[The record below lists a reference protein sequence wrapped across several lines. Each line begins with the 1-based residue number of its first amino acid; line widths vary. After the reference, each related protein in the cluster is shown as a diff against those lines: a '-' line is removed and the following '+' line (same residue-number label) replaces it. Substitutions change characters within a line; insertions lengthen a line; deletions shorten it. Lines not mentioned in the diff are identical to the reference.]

1 MELERLRIGL
11 GVDVHPF
18 EAGRPLILGG
28 ERLEH
33 RRGLA
38 GHSDADVLVHAVCD
52 ALLGAASQGDIGVH
66 FPDSDPANRDRSS
79 LEILAEVVSSIRS
92 LGYSI
97 LNIDVCVM
105 AEEPKIAPHYG
116 AMRSNIAATVGLAPS
131 QIGLKATTSEGLGFV
146 GRGEGIAAQA
156 VCLLAA
162 GEREGEGAR

>member
-18 EAGRPLILGG
+18 EAGRALILGG

-33 RRGLA
+33 RLGLA
-38 GHSDADVLVHAVCD
+38 GHSDADVMVHAVCD

-66 FPDSDPANRDRSS
+66 FPDSDPANRGRSS
-79 LEILAEVVSSIRS
+79 LEMLGEVAKRIRS

-116 AMRSNIAATVGLAPS
+116 AMRSNMAGTLGLEPS
-131 QIGLKATTSEGLGFV
+131 QVGLKATTTEGLGFV

-162 GEREGEGAR
+162 GGQREEGAL

>member
-1 MELERLRIGL
+1 MELEKLRIGL

-18 EAGRPLILGG
+18 KTGRPLILGG
-28 ERLEH
+28 ELLDH

-38 GHSDADVLVHAVCD
+38 GHSDADVLLHAVCD

-66 FPDSDPANRDRSS
+66 FPDTDPANRGRSS
-79 LEILAEVVSSIRS
+79 LEMLAEVAKNIRS

-97 LNIDVCVM
+97 LNIDACVM

-116 AMRSNIAATVGLAPS
+116 AMRSNIAGTVGLAPS
-131 QIGLKATTSEGLGFV
+131 QVGLKATTTEGLGFV

-162 GEREGEGAR
+162 GGQEGEGVR